1 MDTQRPLKHPQWI
14 TALQAHGAKSEWRS
28 KNKRKEER
36 SVAGGN
42 KAALRF
48 TVDLNFQTPQ
58 HSTAREE
65 RRAHSLGET
74 RGRGGGVQ
82 SQPEHF
88 FFFLK
93 EKPDGLHDDWV
104 NLTEN
109 EGWSSATMR
118 RWVTLLLWAP
128 SCSNAQNWKAEQLLS
143 ENSSAVRMNSVFT
156 STYFVMFVDSE
167 IKEMWRKI
175 RNYTKDW
182 IHPSSVSVKKKKKV
196 ILTLRPG
203 KPLMPV
209 PPTGPCEAPQKHTLS
224 IKDTDGIT
232 HPPVSQATTEK
243 PCVSFS
249 LDTVCETA
257 GLDDGG
263 EPTVPAWKDL
273 K

>member
-1 MDTQRPLKHPQWI
+1 MGTQRPLKHPQWI

-48 TVDLNFQTPQ
+48 TVDVNFQTPR

-65 RRAHSLGET
+65 RHAHSLGET
-74 RGRGGGVQ
+74 RGGRGF
-82 SQPEHF
+82 SRSLNI

-182 IHPSSVSVKKKKKV
+182 IHPSSVSVKKKKKKV

-232 HPPVSQATTEK
+232 HPPFPRQQQRSPVSPFLWTL
-243 PCVSFS
+243 CVKL
-249 LDTVCETA
+249 LD
-257 GLDDGG
+257 
-263 EPTVPAWKDL
+263 
-273 K
+273 